1 VPHSKK
7 LDGHTLGLN
16 GGDGRVVS
24 VVAVVVVVVVVTV
37 VEVKM
42 EVIIVVPTIGV
53 SKGTE
58 TETER
63 GEVTVMVTKVCEE
76 ERWGVEEPWSY

>member
-1 VPHSKK
+1 MPHSKK

-16 GGDGRVVS
+16 GGDGRVAS
-24 VVAVVVVVVVVTV
+24 VVAVVVVVVTV

-53 SKGTE
+53 SKGTV
-58 TETER
+58 TEAELDK
-63 GEVTVMVTKVCEE
+63 VMVTMVCEE
-76 ERWGVEEPWSY
+76 ER